1 MSTSRGTLPR
11 PSPSN
16 NAVVVLGAGR
26 GLAAVLRAL
35 RGQGTRL
42 TVIVS
47 IADRRGDG
55 DEEQRRV
62 TGASV
67 EDLRRSLEAL
77 SGEEGALLRAMRR
90 PLTIERLGQ
99 HPLGNLVIASAA
111 SAFDDYGRASA
122 WFGEQLGIEGSVLP
136 ATSEAVQWDLEP
148 FEDADDANAQGDSA
162 DEPSRLRFIG
172 DRIDSPL
179 AAIEAIEHCHCA
191 LLAPGSLYRSVL
203 STAAVPDLAAA
214 LKATQAR
221 VVWIANLEHDPD
233 QRPSMTVV
241 GHLLAL
247 RSNGVRVDAAL
258 YDPTA
263 ALKFDAGEL
272 ERYGVEG
279 IPRTLRN
286 TRDPRTHDPE
296 RLRSALGELI
306 ALQPAAGPGRPRD

>member
-1 MSTSRGTLPR
+1 MSTSRGILPR

-55 DEEQRRV
+55 DEVQRRV

-90 PLTIERLGQ
+90 PLTIERLGR

-111 SAFDDYGRASA
+111 SAFDGYGRASA
-122 WFGEQLGIEGSVLP
+122 WLGERLGIEGAVLP
-136 ATSEAVQWDLEP
+136 ATSEPVRWEIEP
-148 FEDADDANAQGDSA
+148 VEDTGEANSQRDFV
-162 DEPSRLRFIG
+162 DRPSKLRFIG
-172 DRIDSPL
+172 DRIDSP
-179 AAIEAIEHCHCA
+179 AAAVDSIENCHCA

-203 STAAVPDLAAA
+203 STVAVPDLAAA
-214 LKATQAR
+214 LRTTQAR
-221 VVWIANLEHDPD
+221 MVWIANLGHDAD
-233 QRPSMTVV
+233 QRPNMTAT

-247 RSNGVRVDAAL
+247 RLNGVRVDAVL
-258 YDPTA
+258 YDPSAT
-263 ALKFDAGEL
+263 LSFDASEL
-272 ERYGVEG
+272 ARYGVEA
-279 IPRTLRN
+279 IPRPLRS
-286 TRDPRTHDPE
+286 TPEPRAHDPE
-296 RLRSALGELI
+296 RLRSALGELV
-306 ALQPAAGPGRPRD
+306 ALQPAAGSGRQRD